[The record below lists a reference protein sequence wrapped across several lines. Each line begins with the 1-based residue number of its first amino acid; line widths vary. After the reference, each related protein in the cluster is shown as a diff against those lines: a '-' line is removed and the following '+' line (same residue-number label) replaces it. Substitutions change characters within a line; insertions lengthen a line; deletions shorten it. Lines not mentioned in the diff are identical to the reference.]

1 MDDTKATVLSI
12 LADLTGKMFP
22 VTWTLTCLMKES

>member
-12 LADLTGKMFP
+12 LAELTGKTFLAI
-22 VTWTLTCLMKES
+22 WTLTCLTKES